1 MPLSTHKNRVY
12 GLLSRRNIAKKR
24 GFCLFHKMKRLLIL
38 VLIAAGSVSE
48 VSAMSCSDYNV
59 VVKFTRQGVKELEVR
74 RETIGKTVAEQCK
87 FFTNEYLWSQR
98 GFTWNVQHYKA
109 LCKEPIRSAA
119 AAYYEELQ
127 ETLTSIED
135 YNKANCPTKK

>member
-1 MPLSTHKNRVY
+1 
-12 GLLSRRNIAKKR
+12 
-24 GFCLFHKMKRLLIL
+24 MKRLPVL
-38 VLIAAGSVSE
+38 VFVAVTLAGE
-48 VSAMSCSDYNV
+48 ASAMSCSDYDV
-59 VVKFTRQGVKELEVR
+59 VVKFTRDGVQKLEAR

-87 FFTNEYLWSQR
+87 FFTNEYLWNQR

-127 ETLTSIED
+127 KTLTSIED